1 MYILLEESE
10 ISRVLSNN
18 ILKSGEQM
26 IGAIVI
32 TFNPNIE
39 ILTKSLQSIIQQ
51 VENVL
56 VVDNGSNNFPEFVDI
71 LRESKIKIINF
82 EENLGIAC
90 ALNEGMNYFKNKKF
104 HWVLTLDQDSILPK
118 HYIEKLTQLDEFQ
131 NNDTGILG
139 ASYQDISR
147 RENNFNGGIGVVDNP
162 LLITSGGL
170 TNIKAWQTV
179 GGFDERLFIDVVD
192 HDFNQRL
199 IENNYRVLQA
209 KNIIFYHNLG
219 SPVNKPL
226 LQTMLGIK
234 KDFSPA
240 DHSEFRQYY
249 IYRNS
254 IIFIK
259 RYSTKPIWHI
269 IILLTTLRILFLFQN
284 PLKKMKSAL
293 QGIRDGMNYS
303 IRHDEFFQQYLKNKK
318 VQEES

>member
-1 MYILLEESE
+1 MYILLEEVH
-10 ISRVLSNN
+10 ISRVLSNI
-18 ILKSGEQM
+18 ILNLGEQM
-26 IGAIVI
+26 IGAIVV

-39 ILTKSLQSIIQQ
+39 ILTKNLHSLIQQ

-56 VVDNGSNNFPEFVDI
+56 VVDNGSNNFSEFVDI
-71 LRESKIKIINF
+71 LRESQIKIINF
-82 EENLGIAC
+82 EKNLGIAR
-90 ALNEGMNYFKNKKF
+90 ALNEGMNYFKKNNF

-118 HYIEKLTQLDEFQ
+118 HYIEKLTHLEEFQ
-131 NNDTGILG
+131 NNDTGVIG

-147 RENNFNGGIGVVDNP
+147 KENNSNRGIGVVDNP
-162 LLITSGGL
+162 MLITSGGL
-170 TNIKAWQTV
+170 TNIKAWHAV
-179 GGFDERLFIDVVD
+179 GGFDERLFIDIVD

-209 KNIIFYHNLG
+209 KNIIFYHHLG

-254 IIFIK
+254 IVFIK
-259 RYSTKPIWHI
+259 RYSTKPVWHI
-269 IILLTTLRILFLFQN
+269 IILLTTLRILFLFKN

-303 IRHDEFFQQYLKNKK
+303 IRNDEFFQQYLKNKK
-318 VQEES
+318 VQEKS